1 MKLQDPPGRAAEL
14 ASSNRKTSAQL
25 FLAYSVLVSIILTIA
40 ICALSSLI
48 VRNLDHIYSVFA
60 PHKVIS
66 LTKLFYDIER
76 FGFDVH
82 VLLPAVISLAFT
94 LSVGLC
100 VRHEKNKAHPV
111 FFVLISLICAAV
123 LFSAALYASVTM
135 TDVCGVALID
145 AVV

>member
-1 MKLQDPPGRAAEL
+1 MKLQDPPGRTAEL
-14 ASSNRKTSAQL
+14 AADNRKTSAPL
-25 FLAYSVLVSIILTIA
+25 FFAYAVLVSIILTIA

-60 PHKVIS
+60 PHKVMS
-66 LTKLFYDIER
+66 LTELFYDIESS
-76 FGFDVH
+76 GFDVH
-82 VLLPAVISLAFT
+82 VLLPALISLAFT
-94 LSVGLC
+94 LSVGMC

-111 FFVLISLICAAV
+111 FFALISILCAAV